1 MSVRFPSRAECQSHG
16 SSQPNKADSVAIKGL
31 PIQPFTKKVFAIFE
45 ELMRILHN
53 EAELDIT
60 TTEHTGEHN
69 LNADYG
75 SQLLL

>member
-1 MSVRFPSRAECQSHG
+1 M
-16 SSQPNKADSVAIKGL
+16 AIKGL